1 MASYKQFP
9 AIIEEVRIC
18 SKYHINKI
26 QLTKNVA
33 ARLNIKKDGIS
44 TLIEVL
50 IANGDMKR
58 VGRQVRWNN
67 KVEKATG
74 EAKFDQKQYQAES
87 LKLIES
93 LKKINDNKQKQI
105 EEKDGQVEE
114 LKKQLSDKSD
124 TIHEVHITDLDG
136 TKREMK
142 ATFHPKF
149 KQILALAQARKNIFI
164 YGPTGSGKSF
174 VCGQIAEALGLPFY
188 FVSCTAGMSEGQLAG
203 RLLPVGEQGTF
214 EYVISEFVK
223 AYEEGGVFLLDELD
237 AADPNVLLL
246 VNAALANGRLALPNR
261 PEKPYAIRH
270 KDFVCIAAANTVGT
284 GGDRMYSGRNKLDG
298 STLDR
303 FMIGKVNLDYDRS
316 VEEQLC
322 PDADLRKM
330 LWRVRDGINENRLE
344 RAMSTRFMIDAYEMK
359 EAGWTHEEIMAAFF
373 TGWREDEVGKVR
385 SHWKDN
391 S

>member
-1 MASYKQFP
+1 MARYSDYP
-9 AIIEEVRIC
+9 AI
-18 SKYHINKI
+18 
-26 QLTKNVA
+26 
-33 ARLNIKKDGIS
+33 
-44 TLIEVL
+44 
-50 IANGDMKR
+50 
-58 VGRQVRWNN
+58 
-67 KVEKATG
+67 VEKAKDVTSNG
-74 EAKFDQKQYQAES
+74 WTSKKTLIDRISYDLDIPKSGISSCLEALVAVGTFKKSGRFYGLVTAEDKKADPKFQTT
-87 LKLIES
+87 LIES
-93 LKKINDNKQKQI
+93 LKKLKDQKQK
-105 EEKDGQVEE
+105 EAEAAKAEVEE
-114 LKKQLSDKSD
+114 LKGKLSEKSD
-124 TIHEVHITDLDG
+124 TIHELKITDVDG
-136 TKREMK
+136 SKRSMK

-149 KQILALAQARKNIFI
+149 KQITALAQARKNIFI

-174 VCGQIAEALGLPFY
+174 ICGQVAEALGLPFY
-188 FVSCTAGMSEGQLAG
+188 FVSCTAGMSEGVLTG
-203 RLLPVGEQGTF
+203 RLLPVGKNGTF

-237 AADPNVLLL
+237 AADPNVLLI
-246 VNAALANGRLALPNR
+246 VNAALANGRLALSNR

-303 FMIGKVNLDYDRS
+303 FMIGKVMVDYDRS

-322 PDADLRKM
+322 PDTGLRKV

-359 EAGWTHEEIMAAFF
+359 QAGWTVEEIMAAFF

-385 SHWKDN
+385 SAWKN